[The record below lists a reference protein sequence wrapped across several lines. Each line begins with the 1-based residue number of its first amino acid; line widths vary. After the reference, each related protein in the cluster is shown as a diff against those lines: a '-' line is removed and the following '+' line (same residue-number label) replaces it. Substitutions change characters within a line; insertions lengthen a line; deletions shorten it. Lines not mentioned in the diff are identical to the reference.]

1 MTNNKILP
9 KSWVQKIAPK
19 TLIQLIKSAVHF
31 GHSVNCWN
39 PKMFPYIYTEKN
51 GLHIID
57 LVQTAQLLDEACN
70 FVYEA
75 ALDNKTIL
83 FVGTKPEASSVV
95 AEAALSCNS
104 YYINYRWLGGMLTN
118 WSTVESRIKRLKN
131 LEQKEIEGIFD
142 ILSNKEAANLKKEL
156 EKLQDLFNG
165 IKYME
170 RVPDVIIIVDQTLEM
185 TAIQEATVLN
195 IPIISILDT
204 NCDPDLVDIPIPGN
218 DDSTLS
224 IQLILNKLSESI
236 YSAQTKK

>member
-1 MTNNKILP
+1 
-9 KSWVQKIAPK
+9 
-19 TLIQLIKSAVHF
+19 
-31 GHSVNCWN
+31 
-39 PKMFPYIYTEKN
+39 
-51 GLHIID
+51 
-57 LVQTAQLLDEACN
+57 
-70 FVYEA
+70 
-75 ALDNKTIL
+75 
-83 FVGTKPEASSVV
+83 
-95 AEAALSCNS
+95 
-104 YYINYRWLGGMLTN
+104 
-118 WSTVESRIKRLKN
+118 
-131 LEQKEIEGIFD
+131 
-142 ILSNKEAANLKKEL
+142 LKKEL

-170 RVPDVIIIVDQTLEM
+170 RVPDVIIVVDQTLEM

>member
-1 MTNNKILP
+1 MKQCFSLEDAFNQEAKESFLSFSSIKIKNL
-9 KSWVQKIAPK
+9 IARSICK
-19 TLIQLIKSAVHF
+19 
-31 GHSVNCWN
+31 
-39 PKMFPYIYTEKN
+39 
-51 GLHIID
+51 
-57 LVQTAQLLDEACN
+57 EACN

-170 RVPDVIIIVDQTLEM
+170 RVPDVIIVVDQTLEM

>member
-1 MTNNKILP
+1 M
-9 KSWVQKIAPK
+9 
-19 TLIQLIKSAVHF
+19 
-31 GHSVNCWN
+31 
-39 PKMFPYIYTEKN
+39 YTEKN

-170 RVPDVIIIVDQTLEM
+170 RVPDVIIVVDQTLEM

>member
-1 MTNNKILP
+1 MTNNKIFP
-9 KSWVQKIAPK
+9 KSWVQKVAPQQ
-19 TLIQLIKSAVHF
+19 LIQLIKSAVHF
-31 GHSVNCWN
+31 GHSANCWN

-57 LVQTAQLLDEACN
+57 LVQTAQLLDKACN

-75 ALDNKTIL
+75 ASENKKIL
-83 FVGTKPEASSVV
+83 FVGTKPEAASIV

-142 ILSNKEAANLKKEL
+142 ILSNKESASLKKEL
-156 EKLQDLFNG
+156 EKLHCLFDG
-165 IKYME
+165 IKYMDG
-170 RVPDVIIIVDQTLEM
+170 VPDVIIVVDQTVEM
-185 TAIQEATVLN
+185 TAIQEASILN
-195 IPIISILDT
+195 IPIVSILDT
-204 NCDPDLVDIPIPGN
+204 NCDPDLIDVPIPGN

-224 IQLILNKLSESI
+224 IQLILNKLAESI
-236 YSAQTKK
+236 YSTQIKK

>member
-1 MTNNKILP
+1 
-9 KSWVQKIAPK
+9 
-19 TLIQLIKSAVHF
+19 
-31 GHSVNCWN
+31 
-39 PKMFPYIYTEKN
+39 
-51 GLHIID
+51 
-57 LVQTAQLLDEACN
+57 
-70 FVYEA
+70 
-75 ALDNKTIL
+75 
-83 FVGTKPEASSVV
+83 
-95 AEAALSCNS
+95 
-104 YYINYRWLGGMLTN
+104 MLTN

-170 RVPDVIIIVDQTLEM
+170 RVPDVIIVVDQTLEM

>member
-1 MTNNKILP
+1 MSLVIKI
-9 KSWVQKIAPK
+9 SSISSRSSSS
-19 TLIQLIKSAVHF
+19 IF
-31 GHSVNCWN
+31 D
-39 PKMFPYIYTEKN
+39 FPT
-51 GLHIID
+51 
-57 LVQTAQLLDEACN
+57 T
-70 FVYEA
+70 F
-75 ALDNKTIL
+75 
-83 FVGTKPEASSVV
+83 
-95 AEAALSCNS
+95 
-104 YYINYRWLGGMLTN
+104 
-118 WSTVESRIKRLKN
+118 
-131 LEQKEIEGIFD
+131 FD

-170 RVPDVIIIVDQTLEM
+170 RVPDVIIVVDQTLEM

>member
-1 MTNNKILP
+1 
-9 KSWVQKIAPK
+9 VQKIAPQ

-31 GHSVNCWN
+31 GHSVHCWN

-57 LVQTAQLLDEACN
+57 LVQTAKLLDQACK

-75 ALDNKTIL
+75 TLDDKIVL
-83 FVGTKPEASSVV
+83 FVGTKAEAAPIV

-118 WSTVESRIKRLKN
+118 WTTVESRIKRLKT

-142 ILSNKEAANLKKEL
+142 ILSNKEASNLKKEL
-156 EKLQDLFNG
+156 EKLHYLFDG
-165 IKYME
+165 IKHMG
-170 RVPDVIIIVDQTLEM
+170 RIPDVIVVVDQMVEM
-185 TAIQEATVLN
+185 TAIQEASTLN

-224 IQLILNKLSESI
+224 IRLILNKLAESI

>member
-1 MTNNKILP
+1 
-9 KSWVQKIAPK
+9 
-19 TLIQLIKSAVHF
+19 
-31 GHSVNCWN
+31 
-39 PKMFPYIYTEKN
+39 MFPYIYTEKN

-57 LVQTAQLLDEACN
+57 LVQSAQLLDEACN

>member
-1 MTNNKILP
+1 MKIYTNSILKITNMADI
-9 KSWVQKIAPK
+9 KIA
-19 TLIQLIKSAVHF
+19 QLLKAGVHF
-31 GHSVNCWN
+31 GHKTPRWN

-165 IKYME
+165 IKSVSYTHL
-170 RVPDVIIIVDQTLEM
+170 TLP
-185 TAIQEATVLN
+185 T
-195 IPIISILDT
+195 
-204 NCDPDLVDIPIPGN
+204 
-218 DDSTLS
+218 
-224 IQLILNKLSESI
+224 I
-236 YSAQTKK
+236 YSV

>member
-1 MTNNKILP
+1 
-9 KSWVQKIAPK
+9 
-19 TLIQLIKSAVHF
+19 
-31 GHSVNCWN
+31 
-39 PKMFPYIYTEKN
+39 MFPYIYTEKN

-95 AEAALSCNS
+95 VEAALSCNS

>member
-1 MTNNKILP
+1 
-9 KSWVQKIAPK
+9 
-19 TLIQLIKSAVHF
+19 
-31 GHSVNCWN
+31 
-39 PKMFPYIYTEKN
+39 MFPYIYTEKN

-170 RVPDVIIIVDQTLEM
+170 RVPDVIIVVDQTLEM

>member
-1 MTNNKILP
+1 
-9 KSWVQKIAPK
+9 
-19 TLIQLIKSAVHF
+19 
-31 GHSVNCWN
+31 
-39 PKMFPYIYTEKN
+39 MFPYIYTEKN

-75 ALDNKTIL
+75 ALENKTIL

-170 RVPDVIIIVDQTLEM
+170 RVPDVIIVVDQTLEM

>member
-1 MTNNKILP
+1 M
-9 KSWVQKIAPK
+9 
-19 TLIQLIKSAVHF
+19 
-31 GHSVNCWN
+31 
-39 PKMFPYIYTEKN
+39 
-51 GLHIID
+51 
-57 LVQTAQLLDEACN
+57 
-70 FVYEA
+70 
-75 ALDNKTIL
+75 
-83 FVGTKPEASSVV
+83 
-95 AEAALSCNS
+95 
-104 YYINYRWLGGMLTN
+104 
-118 WSTVESRIKRLKN
+118 
-131 LEQKEIEGIFD
+131 
-142 ILSNKEAANLKKEL
+142 KKEL

-170 RVPDVIIIVDQTLEM
+170 RVPDVIIVVDQTLEM

>member
-1 MTNNKILP
+1 
-9 KSWVQKIAPK
+9 
-19 TLIQLIKSAVHF
+19 
-31 GHSVNCWN
+31 
-39 PKMFPYIYTEKN
+39 
-51 GLHIID
+51 
-57 LVQTAQLLDEACN
+57 
-70 FVYEA
+70 
-75 ALDNKTIL
+75 
-83 FVGTKPEASSVV
+83 
-95 AEAALSCNS
+95 
-104 YYINYRWLGGMLTN
+104 MLTN

>member
-1 MTNNKILP
+1 
-9 KSWVQKIAPK
+9 
-19 TLIQLIKSAVHF
+19 
-31 GHSVNCWN
+31 
-39 PKMFPYIYTEKN
+39 MFPYIYTEKN